1 MLPKYT
7 LKIIVQEQS
16 KNVGYA
22 ILKPKSETTTRMKN
36 KLISPKIIILFTVFL
51 DVLGLGVII
60 PILPFYVESF
70 HVSGIVVTS
79 LFAVFAL
86 FSFFS
91 APILGAISDRKGRR
105 PVLLISLA
113 SSAVGWI
120 VFAFSKTIFGLF
132 LGRIIDGSAAGNI
145 STAQN
150 YLVDIAKDQKERSKN
165 LGLIGA
171 VFGVSFIIGPLIGGV
186 LSSISMKLPFIIV
199 GILSVVNTI
208 LAYFFLPETHHERNT
223 AKLSINPFSPIITA
237 LKNKNIL
244 PLYIS
249 WLLFGIAISLNQSIF
264 ALYIAHVFSWTVI
277 ASGFLMALIGV
288 IISINQAFA
297 IRKIWLAYFKE
308 SFLMV
313 WVFIPFA
320 IGYLIMALPFKFAFL
335 CGLIVTAFG
344 QSLVR
349 VIMTSQIIGFS
360 AKTEQGEN
368 MGILASLMSLSMI
381 LGPLFGGL
389 IYEAYPSLPF
399 ILSGVILFITFIFIF
414 NTYKKIK
421 PHEHIDV
428 EPVEVV

>member
-1 MLPKYT
+1 
-7 LKIIVQEQS
+7 
-16 KNVGYA
+16 
-22 ILKPKSETTTRMKN
+22 MKN
-36 KLISPKIIILFTVFL
+36 KITISPKSIILFTVFL

-113 SSAVGWI
+113 SSAIGWI
-120 VFAFSKTIFGLF
+120 IFAFSNTIFGLF
-132 LGRIIDGSAAGNI
+132 LGRIIDGLAAGNI

-150 YLVDIAKDQKERSKN
+150 YLVDIAKDKKERAKN

-171 VFGVSFIIGPLIGGV
+171 VFGISFIIGPLIGGV
-186 LSSISMKLPFIIV
+186 LSSISMKLPFIVV
-199 GILSVVNTI
+199 GIMSLLNTI
-208 LAYFFLPETHHERNT
+208 LAYFFLPETHHKRNT
-223 AKLSINPFSPIITA
+223 NKISLNPFAPIFKA
-237 LKNKNIL
+237 WKNKNIL
-244 PLYIS
+244 PLYIA
-249 WLLFGIAISLNQSIF
+249 WLLFGIAISLNQSVF
-264 ALYIAHVFSWTVI
+264 ALYIAKIFSWTVI
-277 ASGFLMALIGV
+277 ASGFLMALIGI

-297 IRKIWLAYFKE
+297 IQKIWLKYFKE

-313 WVFIPFA
+313 WIFIPFA
-320 IGYLIMALPFKFAFL
+320 IGYLIMAMPFKFAFL
-335 CGLIVTAFG
+335 LGLIITAFG
-344 QSLVR
+344 QSLMR

-360 AKTEQGEN
+360 KKEEQGED
-368 MGILASLMSLSMI
+368 MGILASIMSLSMI
-381 LGPLFGGL
+381 LGPLLGGFL
-389 IYEAYPSLPF
+389 YEMFPSLPF
-399 ILSGVILFITFIFIF
+399 VLAGVILFITFIFIL

-428 EPVEVV
+428 EPVEAI

>member
-1 MLPKYT
+1 
-7 LKIIVQEQS
+7 
-16 KNVGYA
+16 
-22 ILKPKSETTTRMKN
+22 MKN
-36 KLISPKIIILFTVFL
+36 KFIISPKTIILFTVFL

-70 HVSGIVVTS
+70 HVSGIVITS

-120 VFAFSKTIFGLF
+120 IFAFSNTIFGLF

-150 YLVDIAKDQKERSKN
+150 YLIDIAKDQKERTKN

-171 VFGVSFIIGPLIGGV
+171 VFGVSFIVGPLVGGV
-186 LSSISMKLPFIIV
+186 LSSISMRLPFVVV
-199 GILSVVNTI
+199 GIMAVLNTI

-223 AKLSINPFSPIITA
+223 NKISINPFSPIIKA

-244 PLYIS
+244 PLYIA

-264 ALYIAHVFSWTVI
+264 ALYIAKVFSWTVI
-277 ASGFLMALIGV
+277 ASGLLMALIGI

-297 IRKIWLAYFKE
+297 IRKIWLKYFKE
-308 SFLMV
+308 SFLMI

-320 IGYLIMALPFKFAFL
+320 IGYFVMAIPFKFAFL
-335 CGLIVTAFG
+335 FGLIITAFG
-344 QSLVR
+344 QSLMR

-360 AKTEQGEN
+360 NKEEQGEN

-381 LGPLFGGL
+381 LGPLFGGFV
-389 IYEAYPSLPF
+389 YEVHTSLPF
-399 ILSGVILFITFIFIF
+399 VLAGIILFITFIFIF

-421 PHEHIDV
+421 PHEHIEV

>member
-1 MLPKYT
+1 
-7 LKIIVQEQS
+7 
-16 KNVGYA
+16 
-22 ILKPKSETTTRMKN
+22 MKN
-36 KLISPKIIILFTVFL
+36 KNKNKISPKIIILFTVFL

-105 PVLLISLA
+105 PVLLVSLA
-113 SSAVGWI
+113 SSAVGWLI
-120 VFAFSKTIFGLF
+120 FAFSNTIFGLF

-150 YLVDIAKDQKERSKN
+150 YLVDIAKDQKERTKN

-171 VFGVSFIIGPLIGGV
+171 VFGVSFILGPLIGGI
-186 LSSISMKLPFIIV
+186 LSSISMKLPFIVV
-199 GILSVVNTI
+199 GIMALINTI
-208 LAYFFLPETHHERNT
+208 LAYFFLPETHHERST
-223 AKLSINPFSPIITA
+223 KKLSLNPFSPIINA

-244 PLYIS
+244 SLYIS
-249 WLLFGIAISLNQSIF
+249 WLFFGIAISLNQSIF
-264 ALYIAHVFSWTVI
+264 ALYIGKVFSWTVVT
-277 ASGFLMALIGV
+277 SGLLMALIGI

-297 IRKIWLAYFKE
+297 IRKVWLKYFKE

-313 WVFIPFA
+313 WTFIPFA
-320 IGYLIMALPFKFAFL
+320 VGYLIMAMPYKFAFIF
-335 CGLIVTAFG
+335 GLIITAFG
-344 QSLVR
+344 QSLMR

-360 AKTEQGEN
+360 DKSEQGEN
-368 MGILASLMSLSMI
+368 MGILASIMSLSMI
-381 LGPLFGGL
+381 LGPLFGGFT
-389 IYEAYPSLPF
+389 YEMHPSLPF
-399 ILSGVILFITFIFIF
+399 ILAGLILFITFIFVS

-421 PHEHIDV
+421 PHEHVDV

>member
-1 MLPKYT
+1 
-7 LKIIVQEQS
+7 
-16 KNVGYA
+16 
-22 ILKPKSETTTRMKN
+22 MKN
-36 KLISPKIIILFTVFL
+36 KITISPKSIILFTVFL

-60 PILPFYVESF
+60 PVLPFYVESF
-70 HVSGIVVTS
+70 HVSGIVITS

-113 SSAVGWI
+113 SSAIGWI
-120 VFAFSKTIFGLF
+120 IFAFSNTVFGLF
-132 LGRIIDGSAAGNI
+132 LGRIIDGLAAGNI

-150 YLVDIAKDQKERSKN
+150 YLVDIAKDKKERAKN

-171 VFGVSFIIGPLIGGV
+171 VFGISFIIGPLIGGV
-186 LSSISMKLPFIIV
+186 LSSISMKLPFIVV
-199 GILSVVNTI
+199 GIMSLLNTI

-223 AKLSINPFSPIITA
+223 NKISLNPFAPMVKA

-244 PLYIS
+244 PLYIT
-249 WLLFGIAISLNQSIF
+249 WLLFGIAISLNQSVF
-264 ALYIAHVFSWTVI
+264 ALYIAKIFSWTVI

-297 IRKIWLAYFKE
+297 IQKIWLKYFKE

-313 WVFIPFA
+313 WIFIPFA
-320 IGYLIMALPFKFAFL
+320 IGYLVMAMPFKFAFL
-335 CGLIVTAFG
+335 LGLIVTAFG
-344 QSLVR
+344 QSLMR

-360 AKTEQGEN
+360 KKEEQGEN
-368 MGILASLMSLSMI
+368 MGILASIMSLSMI
-381 LGPLFGGL
+381 LGPLLGGFV
-389 IYEAYPSLPF
+389 YEIFPGLPF
-399 ILSGVILFITFIFIF
+399 ILAGIILFITFIFIF

-428 EPVEVV
+428 EPIEVI

>member
-1 MLPKYT
+1 
-7 LKIIVQEQS
+7 
-16 KNVGYA
+16 
-22 ILKPKSETTTRMKN
+22 MKN
-36 KLISPKIIILFTVFL
+36 KITISPKSIILFTVFL

-60 PILPFYVESF
+60 PVLPFYVESF
-70 HVSGIVVTS
+70 HVSGIVITS

-113 SSAVGWI
+113 SSAIGWI
-120 VFAFSKTIFGLF
+120 IFAFSNTIFGLF
-132 LGRIIDGSAAGNI
+132 LGRIIDGLAAGNI

-150 YLVDIAKDQKERSKN
+150 YLVDIAKDKKERAKN

-171 VFGVSFIIGPLIGGV
+171 VFGISFIIGPLIGGV
-186 LSSISMKLPFIIV
+186 LSSISMKLPFIVV
-199 GILSVVNTI
+199 GIMSLLNTI

-223 AKLSINPFSPIITA
+223 DKISLNPFAPIFKA
-237 LKNKNIL
+237 WKNKNIL
-244 PLYIS
+244 PLYIA
-249 WLLFGIAISLNQSIF
+249 WLLFGIAISLNQSVF
-264 ALYIAHVFSWTVI
+264 ALYIAKIFSWTVI

-297 IRKIWLAYFKE
+297 IQKIWLKYFKE

-313 WVFIPFA
+313 WIFIPFA
-320 IGYLIMALPFKFAFL
+320 IGYLIMAMPFKFAFL
-335 CGLIVTAFG
+335 LGLIITAFG
-344 QSLVR
+344 QSLMR

-360 AKTEQGEN
+360 KKEEQGED
-368 MGILASLMSLSMI
+368 MGILASIMSLSMI
-381 LGPLFGGL
+381 LGPLLGGFL
-389 IYEAYPSLPF
+389 YEMFPSLPF
-399 ILSGVILFITFIFIF
+399 VLAGVILFITFIFIL

-428 EPVEVV
+428 EPVEAI

>member
-1 MLPKYT
+1 
-7 LKIIVQEQS
+7 
-16 KNVGYA
+16 
-22 ILKPKSETTTRMKN
+22 MKN
-36 KLISPKIIILFTVFL
+36 KIIISPKNIILFTVFL

-70 HVSGIVVTS
+70 NVSGIVVTS

-113 SSAVGWI
+113 SSAIGWI
-120 VFAFSKTIFGLF
+120 IFAFSNTIFGLF
-132 LGRIIDGSAAGNI
+132 LGRIIDGLAAGNI

-150 YLVDIAKDQKERSKN
+150 YLVDIAKDKKERAKN

-171 VFGVSFIIGPLIGGV
+171 VFGISFIIGPLIGGM
-186 LSSISMKLPFIIV
+186 LSSINMKLPFIVV
-199 GILSVVNTI
+199 GIMSLLNTI

-223 AKLSINPFSPIITA
+223 NKLSLNPFSPIVKA

-244 PLYIS
+244 PLYIA

-264 ALYIAHVFSWTVI
+264 ALYIAKIFSWTVI
-277 ASGFLMALIGV
+277 ASGFLMALIGI

-297 IRKIWLAYFKE
+297 IRKIWLKYFKE
-308 SFLMV
+308 SFLMI
-313 WVFIPFA
+313 WIFIPFA
-320 IGYLIMALPFKFAFL
+320 IGYLVMAIPFKFAFL
-335 CGLIVTAFG
+335 LGLIVTAFG
-344 QSLVR
+344 QSLMR

-360 AKTEQGEN
+360 KKEEQGEN
-368 MGILASLMSLSMI
+368 MGILASVMSLSMI
-381 LGPLFGGL
+381 LGPLLGGL
-389 IYEAYPSLPF
+389 VYEIFPGLPF
-399 ILSGVILFITFIFIF
+399 ILAGVILFITFIFIF

-428 EPVEVV
+428 EPVEVI

>member
-1 MLPKYT
+1 M
-7 LKIIVQEQS
+7 Q
-16 KNVGYA
+16 
-22 ILKPKSETTTRMKN
+22 N
-36 KLISPKIIILFTVFL
+36 KFTISPKIIIILTLFL

-70 HVSGIVVTS
+70 HVSGVVVTS

-120 VFAFSKTIFGLF
+120 IFAFSNTIFGLF

-150 YLVDIAKDQKERSKN
+150 YLVDISKDAKERAKN

-171 VFGVSFIIGPLIGGV
+171 VFGVSFILGPLIGGV
-186 LSSISMKLPFIIV
+186 LSSISMRLPFIVV
-199 GILSVVNTI
+199 GIMAVLNTI

-223 AKLSINPFSPIITA
+223 EKLSLNPFSPIMKAI
-237 LKNKNIL
+237 KNKNIL
-244 PLYIS
+244 PLYIA

-264 ALYIAHVFSWTVI
+264 ALYIAKVFSWTVI
-277 ASGFLMALIGV
+277 TSGLLMALVGI

-297 IRKIWLAYFKE
+297 IKKIWLKYFKE
-308 SFLMV
+308 SFLMI
-313 WVFIPFA
+313 WIFIPFA
-320 IGYLIMALPFKFAFL
+320 VGYLVMAMPFKFAFIS
-335 CGLIVTAFG
+335 GLVITAFG
-344 QSLVR
+344 QSLMR

-360 AKTEQGEN
+360 KKEEQGEN
-368 MGILASLMSLSMI
+368 MGILASTMSLSMI
-381 LGPLFGGL
+381 LGPLLGGFL
-389 IYEAYPSLPF
+389 YETHPSLPF
-399 ILSGVILFITFIFIF
+399 VLSGVILLITFIFIF
-414 NTYKKIK
+414 NTYKKII
-421 PHEHIDV
+421 PHEHTDI

>member
-1 MLPKYT
+1 MRKLSSKEV
-7 LKIIVQEQS
+7 LKISMNKKI
-16 KNVGYA
+16 NV
-22 ILKPKSETTTRMKN
+22 T
-36 KLISPKIIILFTVFL
+36 PKIIILFTVFL

-105 PVLLISLA
+105 PILLVSLA
-113 SSAVGWI
+113 SSAVGWLI
-120 VFAFSKTIFGLF
+120 FAFSNTIFGLF

-150 YLVDIAKDQKERSKN
+150 YLVDIAKDQKERTKN

-171 VFGVSFIIGPLIGGV
+171 VFGVSFILGPLIGGV
-186 LSSISMKLPFIIV
+186 LSSVSMKLPFIVV
-199 GILSVVNTI
+199 GIMALINTI
-208 LAYFFLPETHHERNT
+208 LAYFFLPETHHERST
-223 AKLSINPFSPIITA
+223 KKLSLNPFSPIIKA

-249 WLLFGIAISLNQSIF
+249 WLFFGIAISLNQSIF
-264 ALYIAHVFSWTVI
+264 ALYIGKVFSWTVV
-277 ASGFLMALIGV
+277 ASGLLMALIGI

-297 IRKIWLAYFKE
+297 IKKIWLKYFKE

-313 WVFIPFA
+313 WTFIPFA
-320 IGYLIMALPFKFAFL
+320 VGYIIMAMPFKFAFIF
-335 CGLIVTAFG
+335 GLIVTAFG
-344 QSLVR
+344 QSLMR

-360 AKTEQGEN
+360 GKTEQGEN
-368 MGILASLMSLSMI
+368 MGILASIMSLSMI
-381 LGPLFGGL
+381 LGPLFGGFT
-389 IYEAYPSLPF
+389 YEMHPSLPF
-399 ILSGVILFITFIFIF
+399 ILAGIILFITFIFVF
-414 NTYKKIK
+414 NTYKKIR
-421 PHEHIDV
+421 PHDHVEI

>member
-1 MLPKYT
+1 MK
-7 LKIIVQEQS
+7 K
-16 KNVGYA
+16 
-22 ILKPKSETTTRMKN
+22 ETI
-36 KLISPKIIILFTVFL
+36 ISPKTIILFTVFL

-79 LFAVFAL
+79 LFVVFAL

-91 APILGAISDRKGRR
+91 SPILGAISDRKGRR

-113 SSAVGWI
+113 SSALGWLI
-120 VFAFSKTIFGLF
+120 FAFSNSIFGLF
-132 LGRIIDGSAAGNI
+132 LGRIIDGLAAGNI

-150 YLVDIAKDQKERSKN
+150 YLIDIAKDQKERAKN

-171 VFGVSFIIGPLIGGV
+171 VFGISFIIGPLIGGV

-199 GILSVVNTI
+199 GIMSLLNTI
-208 LAYFFLPETHHERNT
+208 LAYFFLPETHHQRNT
-223 AKLSINPFSPIITA
+223 DKLSINPFSPIIKA
-237 LKNKNIL
+237 IKNKNIL

-264 ALYIAHVFSWTVI
+264 ALYIAKVFSWTVI
-277 ASGFLMALIGV
+277 ASGILMALIGI

-297 IRKIWLAYFKE
+297 IQKIWLKYFKE

-320 IGYLIMALPFKFAFL
+320 IGYLIMAIPSKFAFL
-335 CGLIVTAFG
+335 FGLIITSFG
-344 QSLVR
+344 HSIMR
-349 VIMTSQIIGFS
+349 VVMTSQIIGFS
-360 AKTEQGEN
+360 KKEEQGEN
-368 MGILASLMSLSMI
+368 MGILASIMSLSMI
-381 LGPLFGGL
+381 LGPLFGGFA
-389 IYEAYPSLPF
+389 YETYAGLPF
-399 ILSGVILFITFIFIF
+399 ILAGIILFITFIFIF
-414 NTYKKIK
+414 NTYRKIK